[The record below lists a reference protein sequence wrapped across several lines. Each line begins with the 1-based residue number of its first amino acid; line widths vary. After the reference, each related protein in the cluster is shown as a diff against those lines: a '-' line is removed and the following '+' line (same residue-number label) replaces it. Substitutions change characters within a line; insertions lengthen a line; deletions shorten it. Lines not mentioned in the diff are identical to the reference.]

1 MSHGR
6 RFGTLALAL
15 GVALAATASADED
28 VPGLLRRQTQELVD
42 AASSGSPAVWDRY
55 LDPGLRYVD
64 ESGTVLT
71 KRDMVDQVRP
81 FPAGVS
87 GTIQV
92 TDFDAAVHGNVAV
105 ATYVDDESEDYHGH
119 RLRCRYRATDTWMKT
134 DAGWRL
140 IGGQVLALRTD
151 PPAVVLPE
159 ALRREYGGRYVLTP
173 EIAYEI
179 RVAGDALEGRQTGRA
194 AEVLL
199 AEAPDVLFVPG
210 KPRYRTVILR
220 DAAGRITGLAQ
231 RREAWDL
238 VWTRAA
244 EPPKP

>member
-1 MSHGR
+1 MPGSR
-6 RFGTLALAL
+6 RL
-15 GVALAATASADED
+15 GILGLGLGLALAATAVADED
-28 VPGLLRRQTQELVD
+28 VAGLLRHQTQELVD
-42 AASSGSPAVWDRY
+42 ATSSGSAGVWDLY
-55 LDPGLRYVD
+55 LDPGVRYVD
-64 ESGTVLT
+64 ESGAVLT
-71 KRDMVDQVRP
+71 KRDMVEQVRP

-92 TDFDAAVHGNVAV
+92 TDFEVAVHGNVAV
-105 ATYVDDESEDYHGH
+105 ATYIDDESEDYHGH
-119 RLRCRYRATDTWMKT
+119 PLRCRYRATDTWMKT

-151 PPAVVLPE
+151 PPAVALPE
-159 ALRREYGGRYVLTP
+159 ALRREYAGRYVLTP

-179 RVAGDALEGRQTGRA
+179 RVSGDALEGRQTGRA
-194 AEVLL
+194 AETLR

-220 DAAGRITGLAQ
+220 DADGRITGLAQ

-238 VWTRAA
+238 VWTRAPG
-244 EPPKP
+244 PPKP